1 MTNFDEVINYSFY
14 IFEHNFLEFEKA
26 IDSYTNELYSQ
37 GVQAFD
43 TRIRDIQSQKFQ
55 EVQKETARL
64 LHNYLASWFSLK
76 EQTHAAENSF
86 KKSFTNPSLIS
97 AITSKKGEMFT
108 DNPENR
114 FIQDLR
120 NYIQHRSLPLIE
132 TENSIDFKFGQ
143 PNFNIDHS
151 LYLDTKKLLEWQNW
165 NANAQKYLSENSE
178 KIHIKQTI
186 KGNFF
191 YIQSFYQWLS
201 SEIK

>member
-86 KKSFTNPSLIS
+86 KKSFTNPFARSETAFFCCAVTLFS
-97 AITSKKGEMFT
+97 DIT
-108 DNPENR
+108 
-114 FIQDLR
+114 LR
-120 NYIQHRSLPLIE
+120 RN
-132 TENSIDFKFGQ
+132 T
-143 PNFNIDHS
+143 
-151 LYLDTKKLLEWQNW
+151 
-165 NANAQKYLSENSE
+165 
-178 KIHIKQTI
+178 
-186 KGNFF
+186 
-191 YIQSFYQWLS
+191 
-201 SEIK
+201 